1 MLRIG
6 FGQQF
11 IKNAV
16 LREEGGVCFGV
27 AQHTMLIKLRNG
39 GFSQLVVR
47 VGEQMKGLHQ
57 QRDGDGSIQSIGF
70 VTDDRDVG
78 MC

>member
-1 MLRIG
+1 
-6 FGQQF
+6 
-11 IKNAV
+11 
-16 LREEGGVCFGV
+16 
-27 AQHTMLIKLRNG
+27 MLIKLRNG
-39 GFSQLVVR
+39 GFSKLVVG

-57 QRDGDGSIQSIGF
+57 QRDGDGSIQSIGL